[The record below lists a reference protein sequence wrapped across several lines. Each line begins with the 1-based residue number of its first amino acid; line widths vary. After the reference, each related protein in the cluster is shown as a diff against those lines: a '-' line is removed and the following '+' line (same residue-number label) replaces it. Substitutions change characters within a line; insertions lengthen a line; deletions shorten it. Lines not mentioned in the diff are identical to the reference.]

1 MVPHPREIHIESRR
15 LSIRPF
21 SATDADSAFQCI
33 TPSLTRFM
41 AWDPPASREEFDRVW
56 QAWLLSIDEG
66 TEVVFAI
73 RHRDDGG
80 FLGLVG
86 LHRLRDVSPELG
98 IWIRE
103 DRHKEALGR
112 EAVTLVARWA
122 SRTLGIASF
131 IYPVAEENYPSRRI
145 AESLGGIVVERR
157 ETPKYKSV
165 VYVIPD
171 QLKFDGARTF

>member
-1 MVPHPREIHIESRR
+1 MVPHPREIHIESLR

-21 SATDADSAFQCI
+21 SAADADPAFQCI

-41 AWDPPASREEFDRVW
+41 AWDPPANREEFDRVW
-56 QAWLLSIDEG
+56 QAWLQSIDEG

-86 LHRLRDVSPELG
+86 LHCLRDVSPELG
-98 IWIRE
+98 VWIRE
-103 DRHKEALGR
+103 DRHKEAFGR
-112 EAVTLVARWA
+112 EAVTLVAQWA
-122 SRTLGIASF
+122 SRTLRTASF
-131 IYPVAEENYPSRRI
+131 VYPVAEDNYPSRRI
-145 AESLGGIVVERR
+145 AESIGGVVVESR

-165 VYVIPD
+165 VYAIPG
-171 QLKFDGARTF
+171 QLKFDSA